1 MADSLI
7 APVRLGIIKP
17 TSVIAQNIT
26 NDPLDVSLFCYIKKR
41 REKPIEVT

>member
-26 NDPLDVSLFCYIKKR
+26 NDPLDVSFVFYY
-41 REKPIEVT
+41 